1 MEDQQIIIFLT
12 QKSKMMKTRILS
24 SVGVLV
30 ALVTLFSLTGC
41 MKNNVKNAS
50 LKMTASS
57 IKTKGVLKSAT
68 VSGPL
73 QLASGT
79 LTVTEANVNIANLQ
93 IEENSGNDV
102 QQQVG
107 NQQQGG
113 AEDIGGTEGK
123 DNEKEKEGTETD
135 KETGSEDI
143 LLAGPFSLN
152 ISSGNAIIDQV
163 NVYPGTFKKVDFTFQ
178 LNPNAPFNGHSI
190 AIAGNYTASDGTI
203 IPVVLSSD
211 FAKQV
216 QLPLANGGVTVPS
229 NASVAITIVF
239 DLNKWFGNLDLT
251 GATVTDGKI
260 VIDSQN
266 NPSLL
271 AAFEANVASNID
283 VENE

>member
-1 MEDQQIIIFLT
+1 MKDQQIFNFLT
-12 QKSKMMKTRILS
+12 QKSKTMKTRILS
-24 SVGVLV
+24 SMGVLV

-41 MKNNVKNAS
+41 MKNSAKNAS

-57 IKTKGVLKSAT
+57 MKTRGVLKSAT

-79 LTVTEANVNIANLQ
+79 LAISEANINIANLQ

-107 NQQQGG
+107 DQQQGG

-123 DNEKEKEGTETD
+123 DNEKKNEGTETD
-135 KETGSEDI
+135 TETGSEDI
-143 LLAGPFSLN
+143 LLAGPFTLD
-152 ISSGNAIIDQV
+152 ISAGEAVIDQV
-163 NVYPGTFKKVDFTFQ
+163 DVYPGTFKKVDFTFQ
-178 LNPNAPFNGHSI
+178 LNTNTPFNGHSI
-190 AIAGNYTASDGTI
+190 AITGNYTASDGTI
-203 IPVVLSSD
+203 IPVVLYSD

-229 NASVAITIVF
+229 NSSVAITIVF

-283 VENE
+283 VDNE